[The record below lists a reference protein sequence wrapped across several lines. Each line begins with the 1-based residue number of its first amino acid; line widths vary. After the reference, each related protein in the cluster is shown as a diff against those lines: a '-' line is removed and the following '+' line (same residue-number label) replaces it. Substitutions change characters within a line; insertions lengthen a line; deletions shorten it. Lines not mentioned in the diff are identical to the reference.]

1 MNHQTRNNRV
11 IGDMSK
17 RRVVI
22 TGMGMLSP
30 VGNDVTSSWEAI
42 RAGRSGIGLI
52 DRFDASEY
60 ATRIGGAVKDL
71 DIEPWLSS
79 KEARKLDAFIHYGL
93 IAAQQAVDDSG
104 LEQYSKLD
112 KERVGIAIGSGIG
125 GLEYIEKNVLQMDKA
140 GPRKVSPFF
149 VPASVI
155 NMISGNAAIRFGY
168 KGPNI
173 AIVTACTTGT
183 HNIGYSARTIAYG
196 DADVMLAGG
205 SEMATT
211 RSGVAAFSSARA
223 LSTRNDEPE
232 KASRPWDRDRDGFVL
247 SDGAGVVVLEELEHA
262 RARGATIYGEV
273 IGFGMSDDAHH
284 ITAPPA
290 NGEGAARS
298 MQNAIRDAGIS
309 PDLVGYINAHGTS
322 TQVGDVA
329 EVAAVKSVF
338 GSHAEKLAMSS
349 TKSMTGHLL
358 GAAGAVEAIFSVL
371 AVRDGVLPPTINLDH
386 PDEGC
391 DLDFVAHKAR
401 DADVK
406 VALSNSFGFGGTNGT
421 LIVSR
426 YEG

>member
-1 MNHQTRNNRV
+1 M

-60 ATRIGGAVKDL
+60 TTRIGGAVKDL

-183 HNIGYSARTIAYG
+183 HNIGYAARTIAYG

-290 NGEGAARS
+290 DGEGAARS
-298 MQNAIRDAGIS
+298 MRNAIRDAGIS

-338 GSHAEKLAMSS
+338 GSHAERLAMSS

-386 PDEGC
+386 PDEDC
-391 DLDFVAHKAR
+391 DLDFVAHKSR

>member
-1 MNHQTRNNRV
+1 
-11 IGDMSK
+11 MSK
-17 RRVVI
+17 RRVVV

-30 VGNDVTSSWEAI
+30 VGNDVQSSWSAV
-42 RAGRSGIGLI
+42 RAGQSGIGMI
-52 DRFDASEY
+52 DRFDTTDY
-60 ATRIGGAVKDL
+60 GTRIGGAIKNL
-71 DIEPWLSS
+71 DIEPYLSS

-104 LEQYSKLD
+104 LEHFDKLD

-125 GLEYIEKNVLQMDKA
+125 GLEYIEKNVIQMEKA

-168 KGPNI
+168 RGPNI

-183 HNIGYSARTIAYG
+183 HNIGYAARTIAYG

-211 RSGVAAFSSARA
+211 RSGIAAFSSARA

-232 KASRPWDRDRDGFVL
+232 KASRPWDKGRDGFVL

-290 NGEGAARS
+290 SGEGAARS
-298 MQNAIRDAGIS
+298 MVNALRDAGLK
-309 PDLVGYINAHGTS
+309 PEQVNYINAHGTS

-338 GSHAEKLAMSS
+338 GSHAHKLAMSS

-358 GAAGAVEAIFSVL
+358 GAAGAVETIFSVL
-371 AVRDGVLPPTINLDH
+371 AVRDGILPPTINLDE

-391 DLDFVAHKAR
+391 DLDFVAHNSRK
-401 DADVK
+401 ADVR

-426 YEG
+426 YED